1 VSAPSTV
8 PYPPVAGLLPHAGR
22 WVLLSGVVEH
32 VSRRTTCRLTVDGE
46 FPFAA
51 RDGRVPAL
59 LGLEYMA
66 QCIAVH
72 GALSAE
78 AGEEPIRAGLL
89 LGSRRLEV
97 RTPGFLP
104 GQPLEVT
111 AERVWGDTSFFV
123 FECAVRDEATSAV
136 LMDGSLMVYRL
147 PEGAADPRR
156 PGVAAGGD
164 AAAPGGAA

>member
-1 VSAPSTV
+1 
-8 PYPPVAGLLPHAGR
+8 
-22 WVLLSGVVEH
+22 VEH
-32 VSRRTTCRLTVDGE
+32 ADRRTRCRLTVDGD

-51 RDGRVPAL
+51 RENRVPAL

-97 RTPGFLP
+97 RTPGFAP
-104 GQPLEVT
+104 GQRLEVT
-111 AERVWGDTSFFV
+111 AERVWGDKSFFV
-123 FECAVRDEATSAV
+123 FECAVRDEATAAV

-147 PEGAADPRR
+147 PEGGPDPLR
-156 PGVAAGGD
+156 PGLAAGDGD
-164 AAAPGGAA
+164 AAAREAAP